1 MRFTPYQHISTMP
14 RLDQTFKK
22 FTYVTP
28 FSFFFS
34 KERLCFYILNFLQ
47 KLSPKQFELS
57 WFYTLPSLLK
67 NFVQQQSRRQNCVRP
82 SDFRTIAVFCY
93 KSNQLQNP
101 HFLCNFFTLLK
112 CSNRKAFLRPKMG
125 FQFLYRRQSQIGEPL
140 HMDWDQIHQIG
151 F

>member
-1 MRFTPYQHISTMP
+1 MRFAPYQHISTMP

-34 KERLCFYILNFLQ
+34 KERFCFYILNFLQ

-67 NFVQQQSRRQNCVRP
+67 NFLQQQRRNCVRP
-82 SDFRTIAVFCY
+82 SDFRTLAVFCY
-93 KSNQLQNP
+93 KSNKLQNP
-101 HFLCNFFTLLK
+101 HFLCNFFYLVEVLK
-112 CSNRKAFLRPKMG
+112 SKGIPSGKNGLSIPISSAKLDR
-125 FQFLYRRQSQIGEPL
+125 
-140 HMDWDQIHQIG
+140 
-151 F
+151 